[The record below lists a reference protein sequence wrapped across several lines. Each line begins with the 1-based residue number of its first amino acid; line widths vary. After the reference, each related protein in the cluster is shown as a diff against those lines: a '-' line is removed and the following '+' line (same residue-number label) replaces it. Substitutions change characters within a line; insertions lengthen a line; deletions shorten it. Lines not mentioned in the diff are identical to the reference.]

1 MDEMPGLADEF
12 NELIGDVSRLITK
25 EIDSNSLFE
34 YALRFITHPLVY
46 SIPLIVLGCMPY
58 HLFYTARLIIE
69 SLTVGLYEDF
79 WNRDW
84 AFCEKL
90 KDATDFRMGSLVNC
104 GGPRC
109 DRYVKL
115 GQEINE
121 VLGWLKDELGAEP
134 VGFIYGVYDAL
145 SKMMHPITRMR
156 CGDSIG
162 GAFGIALTAFAYETP
177 PMRVILQPAKCEG
190 DVKVLKAFY
199 ITITH
204 MKLITNMLIYA
215 WGSLVSKLS
224 NEELEDVRRRIED
237 GVKAIRQLMNIK
249 Y

>member
-1 MDEMPGLADEF
+1 MPGLADEL
-12 NELIGDVSRLITK
+12 NKLIGDVGWLINK
-25 EIDSNSLFE
+25 EIDANSLFE
-34 YALRFITHPLVY
+34 YALRFITHPMVY

-84 AFCEKL
+84 TFCEKL
-90 KDATDFRMGSLVNC
+90 KDAADFRMGNLVNC

-115 GQEINE
+115 GQKINE
-121 VLGWLKDELGAEP
+121 ALGWLRDELGAEP
-134 VGFIYGVYDAL
+134 VGFIYEFYDTL

-156 CGDSIG
+156 CGDFVS

-177 PMRVILQPAKCEG
+177 PMRVMLQPAECKG
-190 DVKVLKAFY
+190 DVKVLRAFY
-199 ITITH
+199 VTITH
-204 MKLITNMLIYA
+204 TRLAINMLIYA
-215 WGSLVSKLS
+215 WGSLTNKLS
-224 NEELEDVRRRIED
+224 SEELEDVRRRVRDE
-237 GVKAIRQLMNIK
+237 VKTIRQR
-249 Y
+249 